1 MMETVEMARNVL
13 INFIIKMNEW
23 EMRCYPL
30 LSEDDSE
37 KAKVVLKDE
46 LDEIFN
52 KFCTVK
58 ERKQGRQKS
67 LSCSEPPEYSPSE
80 EVLSSEIN
88 KNKAVFV
95 TQQHTGFKN
104 KYRYTLNL
112 KNDEWRIDKKEW
124 LDDDNGIEKW
134 KQCYL

>member
-1 MMETVEMARNVL
+1 METVEVARNVL
-13 INFIIKMNEW
+13 TNFIMKMNEW

-30 LSEDDSE
+30 LSADDSE
-37 KAKVVLKDE
+37 NIKVVLKDE
-46 LDEIFN
+46 LDDIFN

-58 ERKQGRQKS
+58 ERKQGRQTS
-67 LSCSEPPEYSPSE
+67 LSCSEPPEYSPGE

-88 KNKAVFV
+88 KNKAIFV

-104 KYRYTLNL
+104 KYRYTLHL

-134 KQCYL
+134 KQCCL

>member
-1 MMETVEMARNVL
+1 METVEVARDVL
-13 INFIIKMNEW
+13 TNFIMKMNEW

-30 LSEDDSE
+30 LSADDSE
-37 KAKVVLKDE
+37 NIKVVLKDE

-58 ERKQGRQKS
+58 ERKQGRQTS

-88 KNKAVFV
+88 KTRQFLS
-95 TQQHTGFKN
+95 
-104 KYRYTLNL
+104 LNSIRDL
-112 KNDEWRIDKKEW
+112 KINID
-124 LDDDNGIEKW
+124 IP
-134 KQCYL
+134 CI